1 MILPSDPM
9 AGYLAHR
16 SEIDA
21 AISRVMNSG
30 WYILGKEV
38 EEFEKEFAAFI
49 GANEAV
55 AVANGTDAV
64 MLSLRALGLGPGD
77 AVLTVSHTAV
87 ATVAAIE
94 MAGVTPILVDIDPQ
108 RFTMCPQSLAKAIAN
123 SGPLA
128 SKLKAIVPVHL
139 YGQPSDMDA
148 IGDIARRH
156 GLLVAEDCSQ
166 SHGAKIRDQMT
177 GTLGQV
183 AAFSLYPTKNLGAF
197 GDAGVLTTRDSTL
210 ADRLRLMRQYG
221 WRERNKSEI
230 TGVNSRLD
238 ELQAAILR
246 VRLKHLA
253 AMNAARQSI
262 ASIYDQGL
270 MKDCTIPFRAKNTT
284 HVFHQ
289 YVIRIPHRD
298 SVQQRLKQA
307 GIGTMIHYPSPVHAQ
322 PAYAGRLT
330 RVVELPHTD
339 SAVCDILSL
348 PMYPELRHDS
358 ARQVVAELHAILS
371 MA

>member
-1 MILPSDPM
+1 MILPNDPM

-16 SEIDA
+16 TEIDA
-21 AISRVMNSG
+21 AISRVMTSG

-38 EEFEKEFAAFI
+38 EEFEREFASFT

-55 AVANGTDAV
+55 AVASGTDAV

-94 MAGVTPILVDIDPQ
+94 MAGVMPILVDIDPN
-108 RFTMCPQSLAKAIAN
+108 RFTMCPRSLAKAIAH

-139 YGQPSDMDA
+139 YGQPCDMDA
-148 IGDIARRH
+148 IDDIAQRH
-156 GLLVAEDCSQ
+156 GLFVVEDCSQ

-177 GTLGQV
+177 GVLGNV

-197 GDAGVLTTRDSTL
+197 GDAGVLTTRDSAL
-210 ADRLRLMRQYG
+210 ADRLRLLRQYG
-221 WRERNKSEI
+221 WRERNRSEVA
-230 TGVNSRLD
+230 GVNSRLD

-262 ASIYDQGL
+262 ASIYDEGL
-270 MKDCTIPFRAKNTT
+270 AKVCRIPFRAENAT

-289 YVIRIPHRD
+289 YVIRVPHRD

-307 GIGTMIHYPSPVHAQ
+307 DIGTMIHYPMPVHAQ
-322 PAYAGRLT
+322 PAYAGRLS
-330 RVVELPHTD
+330 RVVELTHTD

-348 PMYPELRHDS
+348 PMYPELSLDS
-358 ARQVVAELHAILS
+358 ARRVVSALIAILP